1 MQSIVDYCLF
11 TDDVIELDK
20 HDVEANY
27 LVNKKLEFDNNVV
40 DLVDRTLFRTGEDY
54 TMKIDFNKQTCEL
67 VFDEGNTVIDI
78 ESSLIFENNVITM
91 DYSFGEEKKRI
102 VISLK
107 ETLWKRS

>member
-1 MQSIVDYCLF
+1 M
-11 TDDVIELDK
+11 
-20 HDVEANY
+20 
-27 LVNKKLEFDNNVV
+27 NKKLEFDNNVV

-78 ESSLIFENNVITM
+78 ESSLIFENNVITI

-107 ETLWKRS
+107 ETL